1 MPAADPLR
9 QNADGSFIWA
19 KAWPH
24 RRDFDRVRC
33 RRTLDEPGAR
43 GGGCRLDWRT
53 VTRLARWASNAFIFS
68 IDDVPLGVRPATRER
83 SEEHTSEL
91 KSLMRISYADL
102 CMKKKRQSEYT
113 KLKHISQ

>member
-43 GGGCRLDWRT
+43 GCGCPLDWRT
-53 VTRLARWASNAFIFS
+53 VPRLASLASNAFIFS
-68 IDDVPLGVRPATRER
+68 IDDVPLGVRPPTTLPL
-83 SEEHTSEL
+83 S
-91 KSLMRISYADL
+91 DL
-102 CMKKKRQSEYT
+102 FLAVYPFPT
-113 KLKHISQ
+113 LPPLA

>member
-24 RRDFDRVRC
+24 RRDFDLVRC

-68 IDDVPLGVRPATRER
+68 IDDVPLGVRPATREPR
-83 SEEHTSEL
+83 SALFRAGESFR
-91 KSLMRISYADL
+91 SRPPRA
-102 CMKKKRQSEYT
+102 
-113 KLKHISQ
+113 